1 MGKFIISGFADEIA
15 PELDKQMTV
24 LKKLGIGFAE
34 LRGIDGKN
42 VSDYTAEKMKTVK
55 KRLDKG
61 GIRVSSIGSPI
72 GKIGID
78 DDFDA
83 HMKKLENTIEL
94 AKILET
100 ENIRVFSFY
109 IPNGETA
116 EKYRDEVLRRMEK
129 MTAAAKHAGVRLL
142 HENEKGIYGDTAKRC
157 ADILE
162 SVGSDSLAAVF
173 DPANFV
179 QCGQKTYPDAYE
191 MLKPYIIYMHIKDAK
206 SDGSVVPAGS
216 GCGEVEKIISALD
229 AAGYEGFLSLEPHL
243 ADFAGFAELE
253 KDGSLDKLPEGGE
266 KTFTVAYNA
275 LKKILDNIKQ

>member
-42 VSDYTAEKMKTVK
+42 VSDYTAEEMKTVK

-78 DDFDA
+78 DDFDV

-129 MTAAAKHAGVRLL
+129 MTAAAKRAGVRLL

-206 SDGSVVPAGS
+206 SDGSVVPVGS

-266 KTFTVAYNA
+266 KTFTIAYNA
-275 LKKILDNIKQ
+275 LKKILANIKQ

>member
-42 VSDYTAEKMKTVK
+42 VSDYTAEEMKTVK

-72 GKIGID
+72 GKIEID

-129 MTAAAKHAGVRLL
+129 MTAAAKRAGVRLL

-179 QCGQKTYPDAYE
+179 QCGQKTYPDAYK
-191 MLKPYIIYMHIKDAK
+191 MLKPYITYMHIKDAK

-229 AAGYEGFLSLEPHL
+229 TACYEGFLSLEPHL

-253 KDGSLDKLPEGGE
+253 KDGSLEKLPEGGE

>member
-24 LKKLGIGFAE
+24 LKKLSIGFAE

-42 VSDYTAEKMKTVK
+42 VSDYTAEEMKTVK

-129 MTAAAKHAGVRLL
+129 MTAAAKRAGVRLL

>member
-42 VSDYTAEKMKTVK
+42 VSDYTAEEMKTVK

-78 DDFDA
+78 DDFDV

-116 EKYRDEVLRRMEK
+116 EKYRDDVLRRMEK
-129 MTAAAKHAGVRLL
+129 MTAAAKRAGVRLL

-216 GCGEVEKIISALD
+216 GCSEVEKIISALD

>member
-42 VSDYTAEKMKTVK
+42 VSDYTAEEMKTVK
-55 KRLDKG
+55 ERLDKD
-61 GIRVSSIGSPI
+61 GIRVSLIGSPI

-253 KDGSLDKLPEGGE
+253 KDGSLEKLPEGGK

>member
-15 PELDKQMTV
+15 PELDKQMMV

-42 VSDYTAEKMKTVK
+42 VSDYTAEEMKTVK
-55 KRLDKG
+55 KSLDKG

-78 DDFDA
+78 DDFDV

-109 IPNGETA
+109 IPNGESA
-116 EKYRDEVLRRMEK
+116 EKYRDDVLRRMEK
-129 MTAAAKHAGVRLL
+129 MTAAAKRAGVRLL

-243 ADFAGFAELE
+243 ADFAGFDELE
-253 KDGSLDKLPEGGE
+253 KDGSLEKLPEGGE

>member
-253 KDGSLDKLPEGGE
+253 KDGSLEKLPEGGE
-266 KTFTVAYNA
+266 KTFTIAYNA

>member
-191 MLKPYIIYMHIKDAK
+191 MLKPYITYMHIKDAK

-266 KTFTVAYNA
+266 KTFTIAYNA

>member
-15 PELDKQMTV
+15 PELDKQMTA

-129 MTAAAKHAGVRLL
+129 MTAAAKRAGVRLL

-179 QCGQKTYPDAYE
+179 QCGQKTYPDAYK
-191 MLKPYIIYMHIKDAK
+191 MLKPYITYMHIKDAK

-253 KDGSLDKLPEGGE
+253 KDGSLEKLPEGGE
-266 KTFTVAYNA
+266 KTFTIAYNA

>member
-1 MGKFIISGFADEIA
+1 
-15 PELDKQMTV
+15 MTV

-42 VSDYTAEKMKTVK
+42 VSDYTAEEMKTVK
-55 KRLDKG
+55 ERLDKD

-266 KTFTVAYNA
+266 KTFTIAYNA

>member
-24 LKKLGIGFAE
+24 LKKLSIGFAE

-42 VSDYTAEKMKTVK
+42 VSDYTAEEMKTVK

-179 QCGQKTYPDAYE
+179 QCGQKTYPDAYK
-191 MLKPYIIYMHIKDAK
+191 MLKPYITYMHIKDAK

-266 KTFTVAYNA
+266 KTFTIAYNA